1 MKPLLRCCGHPL
13 TMPTKVLLLGSPLLS
28 GHQVLDTLGLW
39 FHDEAKAHPEIE
51 GYD

>member
-1 MKPLLRCCGHPL
+1 MKPLLRRCGHPL
-13 TMPTKVLLLGSPLLS
+13 AIPAKVLLLGSPLLS

-39 FHDEAKAHPEIE
+39 FHDEGKAHPEIE